1 MLGAVEIDEGPLS
14 PRDRAVLSVLA
25 LRHGEP
31 VAPTVIAD
39 AVWGEHPPETWP
51 KQVQT
56 TIVRLRSILGRAS
69 IATSSIGYVLDGDPE
84 AIDAVRFERSA
95 RRASELRSRGDP
107 ERAVDE
113 YRRALSLWRGT
124 AYSAI
129 PSWGPAVTEAARL
142 EEVRSTAEEE
152 LAAAHLDC
160 GEHHSVIASAEALV
174 REQPL
179 RERRWSLLA
188 TALYR
193 SGRQADAL
201 AALRAARV
209 RFAEELGIEPGPE
222 LAALETAILHHD
234 PSLEPPPRGP
244 QASVDCPYKGLHPY
258 GVDDGEVFFGR
269 ETDIAAVLARLQR
282 VPFIAVSGPSG
293 CGKSSLVL
301 AGVVPALARRGLSVR
316 VVSPSSTIAEQL
328 RDALYSRRSAD
339 VVVVDQLEELFHGG
353 FPADEV
359 HSVGALIAEAAA
371 SRIVVATVRS
381 DFLDECTAEP
391 SLAPLLAE
399 GVHLVGAMSGP
410 DLRAAIEEP
419 ARRAGLRLEAG
430 LTELILRDAAGH
442 STALPLLSHAL
453 VETWLRREA
462 SVLTVAGYEEVGG
475 LTGAIARTAD
485 QLFDDL
491 TAAQRDA
498 CRSTMLRLVELG
510 PDGQPLRR
518 YAKAT
523 VLNDDP
529 VRAAVVARLVQAR
542 LLSAS
547 DDTIA
552 VTHELL
558 AIAWPRLHDWLE
570 EDAAGARLLGKLTV
584 AADAW
589 EADGEREEDLYR
601 GVRLQNTLD
610 WRSAS
615 NPDLTSTETRF
626 LDAAEDRARRDEAD
640 ARTQLE
646 HDRRQNRRLRVLFGA
661 TAGLLG
667 LSLLATLLVVGSTQE
682 ADRQREAAVVEAVV
696 STSFALRDSERDV
709 AALIAAEAYRRWPDD
724 ARTRSALLGVFT
736 AAQGFLG
743 NSYVPGTESIA
754 GAVIADTGQA
764 VVVRDDESAAVVDME
779 SGDMVRE
786 LDIGT
791 PPRGVG
797 LPPLVRVSA
806 DGRHAAILRPIDAPT
821 EPDGIPRTG
830 PVGTSEFLLVD
841 LTTGG
846 LRLGPIQLEF
856 GAKALALSRDGR
868 HAAVADSHTTE
879 GRDVSVVT
887 VAMIDLESGGLR
899 SVEGIPRASEKLIYP
914 VSIAFASDGR
924 LVVGT
929 GATRLSVIDP
939 DSAGIVASIRVPEAS
954 TNAAMATTDD
964 GRLIASGG
972 DALVAVDLSTGELLW
987 SREFA
992 TAQPA
997 PCPWLAVA
1005 QTRSTV
1011 FCGDRWGGIEES
1023 SLDTGLPTGRQ
1034 LDSQLGAV
1042 GPLTVSPDGDELV
1055 AIGAGSSAISRW
1067 SLDGSGAITRM
1078 IARGQVAAAGYD
1090 PAGTSI
1096 LVAARS
1102 PWATNWD
1109 DLIEYSVW
1117 DPRMDAA
1124 RLRIPGL
1131 AQFVEWA
1138 GTDTLLGL
1146 FDTIGGFGYLGTST
1160 GEHVEGDPLP
1170 ANMAGWFRDS
1180 GRRIYLTDV
1189 TGTITPTDPG
1199 TLRRLEPEMRFDGVA
1214 VAITAS
1220 ADGATLAVTT
1230 KSDGVSTTRL
1240 VDAATGAAISPE
1252 LTGPELTA
1260 MAGPGELIAADDD
1273 RLLRYS
1279 VPELEPIDALP
1290 GPQGG
1295 LTSLQV
1301 SDDRRTL
1308 AAVASNDTVTLYDLG
1323 AGIRLGDPI
1332 QSESPLITPG
1342 YLRPDGRE
1350 LLVNMRDGVAAWD
1363 LDPDAQFDAACR
1375 LAGRNL
1381 TREEWATYFGAIA
1394 PYRETCS

>member
-1 MLGAVEIDEGPLS
+1 M
-14 PRDRAVLSVLA
+14 LSVLV

-56 TIVRLRSILGRAS
+56 TIVRLRASLGRAS
-69 IATSSIGYVLDGDPE
+69 IATSSVGYVLDGDPE
-84 AIDAVRFERSA
+84 AIDAVRFERFA
-95 RRASELRSRGDP
+95 RRASELRTRGDP

-113 YRRALSLWRGT
+113 CRRALSLWRGT
-124 AYSAI
+124 AYSAL
-129 PSWGPAVTEAARL
+129 PSWGPAVIEAARL

-201 AALRAARV
+201 AALRAARM
-209 RFAEELGIEPGPE
+209 RFADELGIEPGPG
-222 LAALETAILHHD
+222 LVALEAAILRQD
-234 PSLEPPPRGP
+234 PSLVPPPSGP
-244 QASVDCPYKGLHPY
+244 QASTECPYKGLHAY

-269 ETDIAAVLARLQR
+269 ETDTAAVLARLDR
-282 VPFIAVSGPSG
+282 APFIAVSGPSG

-301 AGVVPALARRGLSVR
+301 AGVVPALGRRGLSVR
-316 VVSPSSTIAEQL
+316 VVSPTSTIAEQL
-328 RDALYSRRSAD
+328 RDALHSRRSAD

-359 HSVGALIAEAAA
+359 HAVGALIAEAAA

-381 DFLDECTAEP
+381 DFLDECNAEP
-391 SLAPLLAE
+391 SLAPLLSE
-399 GVHLVGAMSGP
+399 SVHLVGAMRDQ

-419 ARRAGLRLEAG
+419 AQRAGLRLEAG
-430 LTELILRDAAGH
+430 LPELILRDAAGH

-462 SVLTVAGYEEVGG
+462 SVLTVAGYEDVGG
-475 LTGAIARTAD
+475 LTGAIARTAE
-485 QLFDDL
+485 QLFGDL
-491 TAAQRDA
+491 TATQRDA
-498 CRSTMLRLVELG
+498 CRSTLLRLVELG

-518 YAKAT
+518 YAKAS
-523 VLNDDP
+523 VLNDEP
-529 VRAAVVARLVQAR
+529 VRAAVVARLVRAR
-542 LLSAS
+542 LVSAS

-570 EDAAGARLLGKLTV
+570 EDAAGARLLGKLTA

-601 GVRLQNTLD
+601 GVRLQNALD

-626 LDAAEDRARRDEAD
+626 LDAAEDRARREEAD
-640 ARTQLE
+640 ARTQLQ

-682 ADRQREAAVVEAVV
+682 ADRQREAAVVEATV
-696 STSFALRDSERDV
+696 STSFALRGSERDV

-743 NSYVPGTESIA
+743 NRYVPGTDSIA
-754 GAVIADTGQA
+754 GAVIADTGHA
-764 VVVRDDESAAVVDME
+764 VVIRDDESAAVVDME
-779 SGDMVRE
+779 SGRTVRE

-797 LPPLVRVSA
+797 PPPLVRVSA
-806 DGRHAAILRPIDAPT
+806 DGRLAAILRAIDASPDPT
-821 EPDGIPRTG
+821 GLPRTG

-846 LRLGPIQLEF
+846 IRLGPIPLEY
-856 GAKALALSRDGR
+856 GVEAVALSRDGR
-868 HAAVADSHTTE
+868 HGAVADSHTE
-879 GRDVSVVT
+879 GRELDVVT
-887 VAMIDLESGGLR
+887 VAMIDLASGELH
-899 SVEGIPRASEKLIYP
+899 SIEGIPRAAELFRHP
-914 VSIAFASDGR
+914 VSIAFAPDGR

-954 TNAAMATTDD
+954 TNAAMAATDD
-964 GRLIASGG
+964 GRLVASGE
-972 DALVAVDLSTGELLW
+972 DALVAVDLSTGDLLW

-1005 QTRSTV
+1005 QAPSTV
-1011 FCGDRWGGIEES
+1011 FCGDLWGGIEES
-1023 SLDTGLPTGRQ
+1023 SLDTGLPTGRR
-1034 LDSQLGAV
+1034 LDTQLGAV
-1042 GPLTVSPDGDELV
+1042 GTLTVSLDGDELV

-1067 SLDGSGAITRM
+1067 RLDGSGAITRM
-1078 IARGQVAAAGYD
+1078 IARGQVAADGYD
-1090 PAGTSI
+1090 PSGTSI
-1096 LVAARS
+1096 VVAERA
-1102 PWATNWD
+1102 PWATSGS

-1117 DPRMDAA
+1117 DPGSDTA
-1124 RLRIPGL
+1124 RLRVPGT
-1131 AQFVEWA
+1131 AQFVNWA
-1138 GTDTLLGL
+1138 GPDSLLGL
-1146 FDTIGGFGYLGTST
+1146 FDALGGFGYLGTST

-1170 ANMAGWFRDS
+1170 ANMTGWFRDS

-1189 TGTITPTDPG
+1189 TGAITPTDPG
-1199 TLRRLEPEMRFDGVA
+1199 TLRRLEPEMRFDGLA

-1230 KSDGVSTTRL
+1230 ESDGVSTTRL

-1252 LTGPELTA
+1252 LTGPELTV

-1290 GPQGG
+1290 GPPGG

-1308 AAVASNDTVTLYDLG
+1308 AAGAGNDTVTLYDLAG
-1323 AGIRLGDPI
+1323 GIRLGDPI
-1332 QSESPLITPG
+1332 PSESPLVTPG

-1350 LLVNMRDGVAAWD
+1350 LLVNMRDGIAVWN
-1363 LDPDAQFDAACR
+1363 LDPDAQFDAACG

-1394 PYRETCS
+1394 PYRETCP

>member
-1 MLGAVEIDEGPLS
+1 MGIRVLGAAEIDEGPLS
-14 PRDRAVLSVLA
+14 PRDRAVLSVLV

-31 VAPTVIAD
+31 VAPAVIAD
-39 AVWGEHPPETWP
+39 AVWGEHLPDTWP

-56 TIVRLRSILGRAS
+56 TIVRLRAILGRSS
-69 IATSSIGYVLDGDPE
+69 IVTSSIGYVLDGDPE
-84 AIDAVRFERSA
+84 AIDAVRFERFA

-129 PSWGPAVTEAARL
+129 PSWGPAVIEAARL
-142 EEVRSTAEEE
+142 EEVRSKAEEE

-160 GEHHSVIASAEALV
+160 GEHYSVIASAEALV

-201 AALRAARV
+201 AALRAARG

-222 LAALETAILHHD
+222 LAALEGAILHHD
-234 PSLEPPPRGP
+234 PSLVPPPRGP
-244 QASVDCPYKGLHPY
+244 QASADCPYKGLRPY
-258 GVDDGEVFFGR
+258 GVEDGEVFFGR
-269 ETDIAAVLARLQR
+269 DADIAGVIARLDR
-282 VPFIAVSGPSG
+282 APFIAVSGPSG

-328 RDALYSRRSAD
+328 RDALHSRRSAD

-353 FPADEV
+353 FPAEEV
-359 HSVGALIAEAAA
+359 HTIGGLIAETAA

-381 DFLDECTAEP
+381 DFLDECSAEP

-399 GVHLVGAMSGP
+399 GVRLLGAMSGE

-419 ARRAGLRLEAG
+419 AWRAGLRLEGG
-430 LTELILRDAAGH
+430 LSELILRDAAGH

-475 LTGAIARTAD
+475 LTGAIARTAE

-498 CRSTMLRLVELG
+498 CRSTLLRLVELG

-518 YAKAT
+518 YAKSS

-529 VRAAVVARLVQAR
+529 ARAALVARLIRAR
-542 LLSAS
+542 LLSTS

-558 AIAWPRLHDWLE
+558 ALAWPRLHEWLE
-570 EDAAGARLLGKLTV
+570 EDAAGARLLGKLTE

-589 EADGEREEDLYR
+589 QADGEREEDLYR
-601 GVRLQNTLD
+601 GVRLQNALD

-615 NPDLTSTETRF
+615 ARDLTSTETRF
-626 LDAAEDRARRDEAD
+626 LDASEDRARREETET
-640 ARTQLE
+640 RTQLK

-667 LSLLATLLVVGSTQE
+667 VSLLATFLVVGSTQE
-682 ADRQREAAVVEAVV
+682 ADRQRESAVVEAAV
-696 STSFALRDSERDV
+696 STSLALRESERDV

-724 ARTRSALLGVFT
+724 ARTRGALLGVFT
-736 AAQGFLG
+736 AAHGFLG
-743 NSYVPGTESIA
+743 NSYVPGTDSIA

-764 VVVRDDESAAVVDME
+764 VVVRDDESAAVIDME
-779 SGDMVRE
+779 SGRTVRE
-786 LDIGT
+786 LDVGA
-791 PPRGVG
+791 PPNGVG
-797 LPPLVRVSA
+797 LPPLVRVTA
-806 DGRHAAILRPIDAPT
+806 DGRLAAILRPADSPGLRDWIPGHGPT
-821 EPDGIPRTG
+821 R
-830 PVGTSEFLLVD
+830 SSQFLLVD
-841 LTTGG
+841 LVTGHT
-846 LRLGPIQLEF
+846 RLEPITLDL
-856 GAKALALSRDGR
+856 GVGDLAMSPDGR
-868 HAAVADSHTTE
+868 HVAVADSW
-879 GRDVSVVT
+879 RDVT
-887 VAMIDLESGGLR
+887 VGTIDLASGEFR
-899 SVEGIPRASEKLIYP
+899 RIEGIPQTAERFASP
-914 VSIAFASDGR
+914 VAIAFSSDGR

-929 GATRLSVIDP
+929 GASQLSIVDP
-939 DSAGIVASIRVPEAS
+939 GSAGIVGSIRIPEAS
-954 TNAAMATTDD
+954 VNVAMAATSD
-964 GRLIASGG
+964 GRLIASGDG
-972 DALVAVDLSTGELLW
+972 ALVAVDLATGDLLW
-987 SREFA
+987 SRKFA
-992 TAQPA
+992 TAQAA

-1005 QTRSTV
+1005 QSRSMV
-1011 FCGDRWGGIEES
+1011 LCGDPWGGIEER
-1023 SLDTGLPTGRQ
+1023 SLDSGVPTGRR
-1034 LDSQLGAV
+1034 LDTQLGAV
-1042 GPLTVSPDGDELV
+1042 GPLTVSSDDDELV

-1067 SLDGSGAITRM
+1067 RLDGSGAITRK
-1078 IARGQVAAAGYD
+1078 IASGHVVVDGYD
-1090 PAGTSI
+1090 PSGTSI
-1096 LVAARS
+1096 LVAARPS
-1102 PWATNWD
+1102 WAKD
-1109 DLIEYSVW
+1109 HRDLIEISVW
-1117 DPRMDAA
+1117 DPRMDNL
-1124 RLRIPGL
+1124 RLHVPG
-1131 AQFVEWA
+1131 QGRWVGWA
-1138 GTDTLLGL
+1138 GTDQLVGR
-1146 FDTIGGFGYLGTST
+1146 FDATVRGGYLDSST
-1160 GEHVEGDPLP
+1160 GAHLEGDPIGQYP
-1170 ANMAGWFRDS
+1170 RGWLLDS
-1180 GRRIYLTDV
+1180 GRRLYIADA
-1189 TGTITPTDPG
+1189 GGAITPVDIET
-1199 TLRRLEPEMRFDGVA
+1199 RQRLEPEMRFEGVA
-1214 VAITAS
+1214 VAISAS
-1220 ADGATLAVTT
+1220 IDGATLAITT
-1230 KSDGVSTTRL
+1230 KREGVSTTRL
-1240 VDAATGAAISPE
+1240 VNAATGTAISTE
-1252 LTGPELTA
+1252 LTGPELA
-1260 MAGPGELIAADDD
+1260 VLARPGELIAADDN

-1279 VPELEPIDALP
+1279 VPELDPIDALP
-1290 GPQGG
+1290 GAQGG
-1295 LTSLQV
+1295 LKSLQV
-1301 SDDRRTL
+1301 SDDRNTL
-1308 AAVASNDTVTLYDLG
+1308 VAGAGNDTVTLYDLR

-1332 QSESPLITPG
+1332 PSESPGVTPG

-1350 LLVNMRDGVAAWD
+1350 LLVNMRDGVAVWD
-1363 LDPDAQFDAACR
+1363 LDPDTQFDAACR